1 MTIGEKIYKLRSEK
15 GISQET
21 MSFDLGV
28 SRQAVSKWETDQSLP
43 DLDKIKLLS
52 EYFKVSIDYLV
63 KDIEIDKINQTIENI
78 HVIEEEKNKKY
89 DSNKIKRIVRIM
101 LKTSIALTIM
111 YFVYYLICVFGQSY
125 IPELGRNGT
134 FVFPTVDFIKKLIQC
149 LFIIVIAF
157 IMLKR
162 LKKDTSSSLF
172 ELVTLIS
179 YLIGSWLILSV
190 IFPSIEQQYINSLDY
205 NVNVIEN
212 IQITYLKL
220 VNYISKFSVYL
231 TTTTIL
237 LELSLIIMIIV
248 RKFDTTK
255 YILPTEVKNYKTIDS
270 VLSFLNGLFLGLPG
284 LLFQIIWLLDA
295 RSDNKFRF
303 KKMFFWYIIGCVIGI
318 IIHIIFILI
327 NLV

>member
-1 MTIGEKIYKLRSEK
+1 MTIGEKIYKLRSDK

-21 MSFDLGV
+21 MAFDLGV
-28 SRQAVSKWETDQSLP
+28 SRQAVSKWETDQSIP

-52 EYFKVSIDYLV
+52 DYFEVSIDYLV
-63 KDIEIDKINQTIENI
+63 KDIEIEKVNQTIETIN
-78 HVIEEEKNKKY
+78 VSDEETNKKY

-101 LKTSIALTIM
+101 LKTAISLTIM
-111 YFVYYLICVFGQSY
+111 YLVYYLTCVFGQTY
-125 IPELGRNGT
+125 IVELGKNWT
-134 FVFPTVDFIKKLIQC
+134 FVFPTVDFIEKLIQC
-149 LFIIVIAF
+149 LFVIVISF

-162 LKKDTSSSLF
+162 LKKDTNSSLF

-190 IFPSIEQQYINSLDY
+190 IFADIEQRYINGLY
-205 NVNVIEN
+205 YAVEN

-220 VNYISKFSVYL
+220 VNYISRFYIYL
-231 TTTTIL
+231 NITTIL
-237 LELSLIIMIIV
+237 LEVSLVVMIIL

-255 YILPTEVKNYKTIDS
+255 YELPKDIKEYKTVDS
-270 VLSFLNGLFLGLPG
+270 ILSFLNGLFLGLPG

-303 KKMFFWYIIGCVIGI
+303 KKMRFWYIWGLVLSIVLSI
-318 IIHIIFILI
+318 IILLIEIF
-327 NLV
+327 